1 MERIVGCNV
10 FFYDTVHQNWRFVI
24 TFLKPLISEGSY
36 SCACNDGFEGNGA
49 SCSDI
54 NECKLGVCADNALC
68 VNTVGSFSCDCSLGF
83 TGDAFNSCED
93 RIKILMNYLSQN

>member
-1 MERIVGCNV
+1 MLFSIIKFIRIGI
-10 FFYDTVHQNWRFVI
+10 FF
-24 TFLKPLISEGSY
+24 TFLKPFISEGSY
-36 SCACNDGFEGNGA
+36 SCTCNEGFEGSGA

-83 TGDAFNSCED
+83 TGDAINSCED
-93 RIKILMNYLSQN
+93 RIYILKNH